1 MTPRA
6 NKGIDCLLGATRL
19 VVNRNRLEGG
29 YLGLRHSFAR
39 VLRHPDFL
47 PVSKIE
53 QGKVPVTKP
62 GAIAA
67 ADQRLQ
73 PAPAS
78 FRRCR
83 SSPST
88 MEAASPCRRSRSR
101 QLRSFPARSTS
112 SMRLTNANRILTKES
127 LLGHSRCCLFDAVLN
142 RSIRRRRHS
151 RIQGR
156 G

>member
-1 MTPRA
+1 MHLFLLLRDDTARQQ
-6 NKGIDCLLGATRL
+6 GIDCLLGATRL
-19 VVNRNRLEGG
+19 AVDRNRLEGG
-29 YLGLRHSFAR
+29 YLGPRHSFAR

-67 ADQRLQ
+67 AGQRLQ

-88 MEAASPCRRSRSR
+88 MEALSPCRRARSR
-101 QLRSFPARSTS
+101 PV
-112 SMRLTNANRILTKES
+112 
-127 LLGHSRCCLFDAVLN
+127 AVLPSAVYVLN
-142 RSIRRRRHS
+142 AV
-151 RIQGR
+151 G
-156 G
+156 